1 MALLPSRVKYRK
13 SQRGNRGGNATSGNK
28 LDFGDFGL
36 QTLERGWVK
45 NIHIEACRVA
55 ITRFLKRK
63 GKVFCR
69 IFPHK
74 PVTQRP
80 PEVRMGKGK
89 GAPEFWVAVVLP
101 GHMLFEISGVN
112 EATAREACRL
122 AATKLG
128 IRCRFVSRESLHK

>member
-1 MALLPSRVKYRK
+1 MALLPSRTKFRK
-13 SQRGNRGGNATSGNK
+13 AMRGSRSGNASSGNK
-28 LDFGDFGL
+28 IDFGEFGL
-36 QTLERGWVK
+36 QTLDRGWIK
-45 NIHIEACRVA
+45 NNQIEACRVA

-63 GKVFCR
+63 GKVFIR

-89 GAPEFWVAVVLP
+89 GSPEFWVAVVRP
-101 GHMLFEISGVN
+101 GTVLYEISGVN

-122 AATKLG
+122 AAAKLG
-128 IRCRFVSRESLHK
+128 LRTRFIARQGAH

>member
-13 SQRGNRGGNATSGNK
+13 TQRGNRSGNATSSNK

-36 QTLERGWVK
+36 QALDRGWVK
-45 NIHIEACRVA
+45 NNQIEACRVA

-63 GKVFCR
+63 GKVFIR

-74 PVTQRP
+74 PVTARP
-80 PEVRMGKGK
+80 PETRMGKGK

-101 GHMLFEISGVN
+101 GHMMFEISGVN

-122 AATKLG
+122 AASKLG
-128 IRCRFVSRESLHK
+128 IRTRFMTRTTGI

>member
-1 MALLPSRVKYRK
+1 MALLPSRTKFRK
-13 SQRGNRGGNATSGNK
+13 SQRGSRKGNATSGNK

-36 QTLERGWVK
+36 QTLERGWIK
-45 NIHIEACRVA
+45 NNQIEACRVA

-63 GKVFCR
+63 GKVFIR

-74 PVTQRP
+74 PVTARP
-80 PEVRMGKGK
+80 PETRMGKGK

-101 GHMLFEISGVN
+101 GHMLYEISGVN

-128 IRCRFVSRESLHK
+128 LRTRFVVRSAGH